1 MTPSDN
7 AREGKIHRHIDLR
20 KQSPP
25 KRRRPGSALIDKN
38 SDRSEAS
45 LSSEAP
51 TPATPG
57 GTARMPTPGPSPATG
72 PPRHEREG
80 PAYFRTSTSA
90 D

>member
-1 MTPSDN
+1 MTPRDN
-7 AREGKIHRHIDLR
+7 VREGKIHLHIDLR
-20 KQSPP
+20 KQSPA

-38 SDRSEAS
+38 SDRSAAS
-45 LSSEAP
+45 LSSGAP
-51 TPATPG
+51 TPAAPAGTP
-57 GTARMPTPGPSPATG
+57 RMPTPGSSPATG